1 MAYQRDADGPY
12 VDKGGF
18 RAKYIA
24 YCFVYAA
31 IAFAVFIGAKILF
44 TKDDALGQFQ
54 DSLKAYFYNRKYNF
68 TLEASE
74 ELLTLTLCGS
84 GVTGTAKK
92 ALAGEADGLQSWEEE
107 QAFVLS
113 YSDYIYSLLPAYD
126 FPKMSVVVRLV
137 NENNRDRDL
146 LVYKD
151 GALVYDVVQGGD

>member
-31 IAFAVFIGAKILF
+31 IAFAIFIGAKILF
-44 TKDDALGQFQ
+44 TKEDALDQFQ
-54 DSLKAYFYNRKYNF
+54 ASLKSYFYNRRYNF
-68 TLEASE
+68 SLEASE
-74 ELLTLTLCGS
+74 ELLTLTLWDS

-92 ALAGEADGLQSWEEE
+92 AHAGEADGLQAWEEE
-107 QAFVLS
+107 RAFVLS
-113 YSDYIYSLLPAYD
+113 YSDYILGLLPAYD
-126 FPKMSVVVRLV
+126 FPNMSVVVRLV
-137 NENNRDRDL
+137 NENNKDRDL

-151 GALVYDVVQGGD
+151 GALVYDIVTGGD